1 MMLSNAAMS
10 MPNLERLSSDPLEQE
25 ITPTLET
32 ETEVVDSNYGSNP
45 IVNEFIRI
53 GAASYP
59 NVPFEELY
67 DLEADP
73 YQEQNLINNPELID
87 VKNRLSAALEN
98 WMVTQNDFLIHEKM
112 PLIKPTLHPL
122 DRNSK
127 WNKVDSNLAGK
138 LNESDYTSSHY

>member
-1 MMLSNAAMS
+1 MF
-10 MPNLERLSSDPLEQE
+10 
-25 ITPTLET
+25 PTRAVRGKRFKFIRNYNS
-32 ETEVVDSNYGSNP
+32 TEVVDSNYGPNP

-53 GAASYP
+53 GAASFP

-67 DLEADP
+67 DLELDP

-87 VKNRLSAALEN
+87 VKNRLSMALEN
-98 WMVTQNDFLIHEKM
+98 WMITQDDFLLKQKM

-127 WNKVDSNLAGK
+127 WNKVSADLEHK
-138 LNESDYTSSHY
+138 LSESDYYSTHY